1 MLEVGAGIGQTT
13 PYLTNPK
20 VSKWTSL
27 EPDYNLFNKLVKSQP
42 AEKNSL
48 VSYRF
53 GTVGDIIGKFDSI
66 VYIDVLE
73 HIEDDLIELNQC
85 SRHLYNGGNII
96 VLSPAHKNLFSPFD
110 ISVGHY
116 RRYDKK
122 MLQNLA
128 GESLKLKK
136 VFYLDCFGLF
146 LNLANRLLLRKSMPS
161 SRQIQFWDGL
171 VVPISKIFDP
181 VFNFKLGK
189 SVIGIFEKK

>member
-1 MLEVGAGIGQTT
+1 M
-13 PYLTNPK
+13 
-20 VSKWTSL
+20 
-27 EPDYNLFNKLVKSQP
+27 EPDYNLFNKLVNSHSSK
-42 AEKNSL
+42 KNGL
-48 VSYRF
+48 VSYRC
-53 GTVGDIIGKFDSI
+53 GTVEDIVDKFDSI

-73 HIEDDLIELNQC
+73 HIEDDLNQLNQC
-85 SRHLYNGGNII
+85 SRCLSSGGNII

-116 RRYDKK
+116 RRYDKN

-128 GESLKLKK
+128 GKSLKLKK

-161 SRQIQFWDGL
+161 SKQIQFWDGL